1 MIEFPADVEAYYRC
15 LSAQRSW
22 PAATEAAFRASVA
35 WYRALEESSEPRQY
49 YEYVDREGLV
59 EEGSRW
65 LWEAIAVNGETMA
78 IKQIELGPSGV
89 AHCYW
94 WRRVEDD
101 VGGLTDQPL
110 DLVEP
115 GLSPVSRS
123 AFYSLWDA
131 MSTGDARGSS
141 KPPSVEGPEGMSVS
155 GSSGEHDGQVRG
167 SWMTIPA
174 TSVGWMCTRFY
185 MC

>member
-1 MIEFPADVEAYYRC
+1 MDLEDTEPRVRIKFLVPDDSGPLRTIRHVQCVWSRRWHTSTVIDFPADVETYYRR
-15 LSAQRSW
+15 LATQRRW
-22 PAATEAAFRASVA
+22 PAATEAAFWASVA

-65 LWEAIAVNGETMA
+65 LWETLAVSGETVA
-78 IKQIELGPSGV
+78 IKQIEVSPSGA

-110 DLVEP
+110 DFAEP

-123 AFYSLWDA
+123 VFYALWD
-131 MSTGDARGSS
+131 SS
-141 KPPSVEGPEGMSVS
+141 VDK
-155 GSSGEHDGQVRG
+155 
-167 SWMTIPA
+167 
-174 TSVGWMCTRFY
+174 
-185 MC
+185 